1 MAHAALSSRKWLS
14 RFWKQPPEISI
25 SRLMAS
31 SSKPYL
37 KIGDVARLVG
47 VSPSVIRSWESLG
60 LTRPRRTE
68 SKYRLY
74 TAEDIKLLKR
84 ARFLRRVRGLNAPAI
99 LQMLK
104 QDGRV
109 KPTRDGAGAAIGL
122 HLRQLRIKRGLPLA
136 QVAKNVGISVGF
148 LSALERS
155 HMSASVGTLRRLA
168 HFYQTN
174 ILDFFDPAESN
185 SRLVPPERRKVLEA
199 GPGVRMELLAWG
211 NTVMEPHLFRIAAQA
226 GSGESYTHEGEE
238 FLYVLR
244 GELQIA
250 LQDEEYRLKRG
261 DSFYFESATPH
272 RWRNPGRAETWV
284 LWVNTPP
291 TF

>member
-1 MAHAALSSRKWLS
+1 MSSGA
-14 RFWKQPPEISI
+14 PE
-25 SRLMAS
+25 
-31 SSKPYL
+31 PYL
-37 KIGDVARLVG
+37 KIGDVARRVG

-74 TAEDIKLLKR
+74 NAEDVKLLKR
-84 ARFLRRVRGLNAPAI
+84 ARFLRKVRGLNA
-99 LQMLK
+99 
-104 QDGRV
+104 
-109 KPTRDGAGAAIGL
+109 AAIVELLKREGRTRPAADASRRAIGA
-122 HLRQLRIKRGLPLA
+122 HLRQLRAKRGLSLA
-136 QVAKNVGISVGF
+136 QVASRVGISVGF

-155 HMSASVGTLRRLA
+155 QMSGSVGTLRKLA
-168 HFYQTN
+168 RFYKTN
-174 ILDFFDPAESN
+174 ILDFFDADGPGG
-185 SRLVPPERRKVLEA
+185 RRVQPGERKILEA

-211 NTVMEPHLFRIAAQA
+211 NTVMEPHLFRLAPQA
-226 GSGESYTHEGEE
+226 ESGESYAHEGEE

-244 GELQIA
+244 GELAIT
-250 LQDEEYRLKRG
+250 LQNERYRLKSG

-272 RWRNPGRAETWV
+272 HWKNPGRSEALV